1 MLNGIYKDKFLFSMK
16 KLIFKNFYTDTLSF
30 FLTSLLT
37 MSLIVW
43 TLQAVNYFDF
53 VTEDGHGLKIYFYY
67 TFLSFPK
74 ILDRILPFMFF
85 VSLFYTILNYEKKNE
100 LNIFWIYGISKIK
113 FLNKLILFSIFLMFF
128 QIILSSLISPTTQF
142 KARNFLKNSN
152 VDFFS
157 SLIKEGKFINIVKDL
172 TIFIDKKNE
181 DGSYTDIFLNDTRNK
196 GSKTIYAKKG
206 ILIDNGTRKIFR
218 LFDGKV
224 INKDQDKINIFVFDE
239 IDFNLKNFSSNTI
252 TVPKIQEISTLT
264 LLSCFINIEAK
275 KFESFKCDKVIDEI
289 KEELLKRLYK
299 PIYIPL
305 ISLFCGFL
313 LLNSRS
319 KNNYQKKNNLIFLLT
334 FIILIL
340 SEMSLRYSFSSNFL
354 TLTYFLL
361 PLIIFIISY
370 ISFYKIVKNV

>member
-1 MLNGIYKDKFLFSMK
+1 MK
-16 KLIFKNFYTDTLSF
+16 KLIFKNFYIDTLSF

-85 VSLFYTILNYEKKNE
+85 VSLFYTILSYEQKNE

-128 QIILSSLISPTTQF
+128 QILLSSLISPATQF

-157 SLIKEGKFINIVKDL
+157 SLIKEGRFINVVKDL
-172 TIFIDKKNE
+172 TIFINKKNE
-181 DGSYTDIFLNDTRNK
+181 DGSYKDIFLNDSRNK
-196 GSKTIYAKKG
+196 GYKTIYAKKG
-206 ILIDNGTRKIFR
+206 ILIDNGTKKIFR
-218 LFDGKV
+218 LYNGRV
-224 INKDQDKINIFVFDE
+224 INKDQDKINVFEFDE

-252 TVPKIQEISTLT
+252 TVPKIQEISTIT
-264 LLSCFINIEAK
+264 LLSCFININAK
-275 KFESFKCDKVIDEI
+275 KFASFKCDKNLLDEI
-289 KEELLKRLYK
+289 KQELLKRLYK
-299 PIYIPL
+299 PLYIPL
-305 ISLFCGFL
+305 ISLYCGFL

-319 KNNYQKKNNLIFLLT
+319 KNNYQKKNNLIFTLT
-334 FIILIL
+334 FIILVL
-340 SEMSLRYSFSSNFL
+340 SEMSLRYSFSSNIF
-354 TLTYFLL
+354 TVAYFVL
-361 PLIIFIISY
+361 PLVIFIISY
-370 ISFYKIVKNV
+370 ISFYRIVKNV

>member
-1 MLNGIYKDKFLFSMK
+1 MLNGIYKDKILFSMK

-53 VTEDGHGLKIYFYY
+53 VTEDGHGLMIYFYY

-74 ILDRILPFMFF
+74 ILDRILPFIFF

-100 LNIFWIYGISKIK
+100 LNIFWINGISKLK
-113 FLNKLILFSIFLMFF
+113 FLHKLILFSIFLMFF
-128 QIILSSLISPTTQF
+128 QIILSSLISPATQF

-157 SLIKEGKFINIVKDL
+157 SLIKEGKFINVVKDL
-172 TIFIDKKNE
+172 TIFIDKKNK

-196 GSKTIYAKKG
+196 GSKTIYAKSG
-206 ILIDNGTRKIFR
+206 ILIDSENRKVFR
-218 LFDGKV
+218 LFNGKV
-224 INKDQDKINIFVFDE
+224 INKDQNKINIFVFDE
-239 IDFNLKNFSSNTI
+239 IDFNLKNFRSNTI

-264 LLSCFINIEAK
+264 LLSCFVNINAK
-275 KFESFKCDKVIDEI
+275 KFESFKCDRVINEI

-313 LLNSRS
+313 LLNSRN
-319 KNNYQKKNNLIFLLT
+319 KNNYQKKNNLIFGIT
-334 FIILIL
+334 FILLIL

-370 ISFYKIVKNV
+370 ISFYTIVKNV

>member
-1 MLNGIYKDKFLFSMK
+1 MLNGIYKDKILFSMK

-30 FLTSLLT
+30 FFTSLLT

-53 VTEDGHGLKIYFYY
+53 VTEDGHGLEIYFYY

-74 ILDRILPFMFF
+74 ILDRILPFIFF
-85 VSLFYTILNYEKKNE
+85 ISLFYTILNFEKKNE
-100 LNIFWIYGISKIK
+100 LNIFWIHGISKIK

-128 QIILSSLISPTTQF
+128 QILLSSFISPTAQF

-152 VDFFS
+152 IDFFS
-157 SLIKEGKFINIVKDL
+157 SLIKEGKFINVVKDL

-206 ILIDNGTRKIFR
+206 ILIDNGTRKVFR

-224 INKDQDKINIFVFDE
+224 INKDKDKINIFVFEE

-252 TVPKIQEISTLT
+252 TVPKIQEISTLA

-319 KNNYQKKNNLIFLLT
+319 KNNYQKKNNLIFALT
-334 FIILIL
+334 FVILIL

-354 TLTYFLL
+354 TLTFFLL
-361 PLIIFIISY
+361 PLVIFIVSY
-370 ISFYKIVKNV
+370 ISFSRIVKNV

>member
-1 MLNGIYKDKFLFSMK
+1 
-16 KLIFKNFYTDTLSF
+16 
-30 FLTSLLT
+30 

-53 VTEDGHGLKIYFYY
+53 VTEDGHGLKVYFYY

-100 LNIFWIYGISKIK
+100 LSIFWIHGISKVK
-113 FLNKLILFSIFLMFF
+113 FLNKLILLSIFLMFF
-128 QIILSSLISPTTQF
+128 QIILSSFISPTTQF

-157 SLIKEGKFINIVKDL
+157 SLIKEGKFINVVKDL
-172 TIFIDKKNE
+172 TIFINKKNE
-181 DGSYTDIFLNDTRNK
+181 DGSYRDIFLNDSRNK
-196 GSKTIYAKKG
+196 GYKTIYAKKG
-206 ILIDNGTRKIFR
+206 ILIDNGNRKVFR
-218 LFDGKV
+218 LFEGKV
-224 INKDQDKINIFVFDE
+224 INKDQDKINVFVFDE
-239 IDFNLKNFSSNTI
+239 IDFNLRNFSSNTI
-252 TVPKIQEISTLT
+252 TVPKIQEISTLS
-264 LLSCFINIEAK
+264 LLSCFVNIEAK
-275 KFESFKCDKVIDEI
+275 KFASFKCDKVLDEI
-289 KEELLKRLYK
+289 KQELLKRLYK

-319 KNNYQKKNNLIFLLT
+319 KNNYQKKNNLIFGLT

-340 SEMSLRYSFSSNFL
+340 SEMSLRYSFSANLL
-354 TLTYFLL
+354 TVTYFLL
-361 PLIIFIISY
+361 PLMIFIISY
-370 ISFYKIVKNV
+370 ISFYKKIKNV

>member
-1 MLNGIYKDKFLFSMK
+1 MLNGIYKDKILFSMK

-74 ILDRILPFMFF
+74 ILDRILPFIFF

-100 LNIFWIYGISKIK
+100 LNIFWINGISKVK

-128 QIILSSLISPTTQF
+128 QIILSSLISPATQF

-157 SLIKEGKFINIVKDL
+157 SLIKEGKFINVVKDL

-196 GSKTIYAKKG
+196 GSKTIYAKSG
-206 ILIDNGTRKIFR
+206 ILIDSGNRKVFR

-264 LLSCFINIEAK
+264 LLSCFVNINAK
-275 KFESFKCDKVIDEI
+275 KFELFKCDKVINEI

-319 KNNYQKKNNLIFLLT
+319 KNNYQRKNNIIFGIT
-334 FIILIL
+334 FILLIL

-354 TLTYFLL
+354 TLTYLLL

>member
-1 MLNGIYKDKFLFSMK
+1 M
-16 KLIFKNFYTDTLSF
+16 
-30 FLTSLLT
+30 
-37 MSLIVW
+37 
-43 TLQAVNYFDF
+43 
-53 VTEDGHGLKIYFYY
+53 
-67 TFLSFPK
+67 
-74 ILDRILPFMFF
+74 
-85 VSLFYTILNYEKKNE
+85 
-100 LNIFWIYGISKIK
+100 
-113 FLNKLILFSIFLMFF
+113 
-128 QIILSSLISPTTQF
+128 
-142 KARNFLKNSN
+142 
-152 VDFFS
+152 
-157 SLIKEGKFINIVKDL
+157 
-172 TIFIDKKNE
+172 
-181 DGSYTDIFLNDTRNK
+181 
-196 GSKTIYAKKG
+196 
-206 ILIDNGTRKIFR
+206 
-218 LFDGKV
+218 
-224 INKDQDKINIFVFDE
+224 
-239 IDFNLKNFSSNTI
+239 KNFSSNTI

>member
-1 MLNGIYKDKFLFSMK
+1 MLNGIYKDKILFSMK

-30 FLTSLLT
+30 FFTSLLT

-53 VTEDGHGLKIYFYY
+53 VTEDGHGLEIYFYY

-74 ILDRILPFMFF
+74 ILDRILPFIFF
-85 VSLFYTILNYEKKNE
+85 ISLFYTILNFEKKNE
-100 LNIFWIYGISKIK
+100 LNIFWIHGISKIK

-128 QIILSSLISPTTQF
+128 QIILSSFISPTTQF

-157 SLIKEGKFINIVKDL
+157 SLIKEGKFINVVKDL

-206 ILIDNGTRKIFR
+206 ILIDNGTRKVFR

-224 INKDQDKINIFVFDE
+224 INKDKDKINIFVFDE
-239 IDFNLKNFSSNTI
+239 KDFNLKNFSSNTI
-252 TVPKIQEISTLT
+252 TVPKIQEISTLA

-275 KFESFKCDKVIDEI
+275 KFESFKCDKVINEI

-319 KNNYQKKNNLIFLLT
+319 KNNYQKKNNLIFALT
-334 FIILIL
+334 FVILIL

-361 PLIIFIISY
+361 PLIIFIVSY
-370 ISFYKIVKNV
+370 ISFSKIFKNV

>member
-16 KLIFKNFYTDTLSF
+16 KLIFKNFYIDTLSF

-37 MSLIVW
+37 MSIIVW

>member
-1 MLNGIYKDKFLFSMK
+1 MK
-16 KLIFKNFYTDTLSF
+16 KLIFKNFYLDTLSF

-53 VTEDGHGLKIYFYY
+53 VTEDGHGLKVYFYY

-100 LNIFWIYGISKIK
+100 LSIFWIHGISKVK
-113 FLNKLILFSIFLMFF
+113 FLNKLILLSIFLMFF
-128 QIILSSLISPTTQF
+128 QIILSSFISPTTQF

-157 SLIKEGKFINIVKDL
+157 SLIKEGKFINVVKDL
-172 TIFIDKKNE
+172 TIFINKKNE
-181 DGSYTDIFLNDTRNK
+181 DGSYRDIFLNDSRNK
-196 GSKTIYAKKG
+196 GYKTIYAKKG
-206 ILIDNGTRKIFR
+206 ILIDNGNRKVFR
-218 LFDGKV
+218 LFEGKV
-224 INKDQDKINIFVFDE
+224 INKDQDKINVFVFDE
-239 IDFNLKNFSSNTI
+239 IDFNLRNFSSNTI
-252 TVPKIQEISTLT
+252 TVPKIQEISTLS
-264 LLSCFINIEAK
+264 LLSCFVNIEAK
-275 KFESFKCDKVIDEI
+275 KFASFKCDKVLDEI
-289 KEELLKRLYK
+289 KQELLKRLYK

-319 KNNYQKKNNLIFLLT
+319 KNNYQKKNNLIFALT
-334 FIILIL
+334 FVILIL

-354 TLTYFLL
+354 TLTFFLL
-361 PLIIFIISY
+361 PLVIFIVSY
-370 ISFYKIVKNV
+370 ISFSRIVKNV